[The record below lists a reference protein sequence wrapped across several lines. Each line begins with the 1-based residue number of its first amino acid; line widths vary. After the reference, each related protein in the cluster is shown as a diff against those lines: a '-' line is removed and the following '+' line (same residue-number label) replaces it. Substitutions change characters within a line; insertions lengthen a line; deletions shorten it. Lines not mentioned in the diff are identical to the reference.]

1 MTAFAPDLVY
11 RSTPHRKRIDMM
23 KRTTLLAIAAAITTP
38 AFAAPETYTVDPKH
52 TFPSFEVS
60 HLGFST
66 QRGRFNASSGKVVL
80 DRAAQKGSIDVV
92 IDARSVDTGLDKLE
106 EHLRG
111 EDFFNVAKYPSIT
124 FKSSSVKFNGELPV
138 AAEGELTLLGV
149 TKPVTLTITSFKCGV
164 HPISKKD
171 TCGADATTSILRSDY
186 GLKYALPAVG
196 DQVKLNIQVE
206 ATRD

>member
-1 MTAFAPDLVY
+1 MQKVA
-11 RSTPHRKRIDMM
+11 
-23 KRTTLLAIAAAITTP
+23 LLTIAAAIATP
-38 AFAAPETYTVDPKH
+38 ALAAPEAFTVDPKH

-66 QRGRFNASSGKVVL
+66 QRGRFNASSGKIVL

-92 IDARSVDTGLDKLE
+92 IETKSVDTGLDKLE

-111 EDFFNVAKYPSIT
+111 EDFFNVAKYPTIT
-124 FKSSSVKFNGELPV
+124 FKSNAVKFNGDVPV
-138 AAEGELTLLGV
+138 AAEGELTMLGV
-149 TKPVTLTITSFKCGV
+149 TKPVTLTITAFKCGV
-164 HPISKKD
+164 HPVSKKD
-171 TCGADATTSILRSDY
+171 TCGADATTSIVRSEF